1 MKKQQPTRSNV
12 TVLKQ
17 LLNHISR
24 GTVNRLG
31 RETGAESKARS
42 FHVFSHLSAMLFAQ
56 LTHAIGLNDVC
67 DWLRLKR
74 GVLGRMGVVVPS
86 RNALSHANKVR
97 PSDFIERLF
106 WEVLGDLQNQ
116 CQDPCG

>member
-1 MKKQQPTRSNV
+1 MKNQPTRSHV

-24 GTVNRLG
+24 GTVNRLAC
-31 RETGAESKARS
+31 ETGAEGKART
-42 FHVFSHLSAMLFAQ
+42 FKPFSHLSAMLFAQ
-56 LTHAIGLNDVC
+56 LSHSIGLNDVC

-74 GVLGRMGVVVPS
+74 GVLERMGVSVPS

-97 PSDFIERLF
+97 PSDFIDRVF
-106 WEVLGDLQNQ
+106 GVRS
-116 CQDPCG
+116 